1 MECVLSSAVVLAG
14 RNVATGIPAT
24 IAGRSREVEY
34 AQPDGRISRPISMT
48 RRALLSVSD
57 KRGLAAFARQLSELS
72 FELVSTGGTARVL
85 REAGLRVTGV
95 SELTGFPEIM
105 DGRVKT
111 LHPAIHGGL
120 LARRGIDEHVLDQH
134 GIGTIDLIVVN
145 LYPFE
150 RVAADPQ
157 ASVADAIEN
166 IDIGGPAMLRAA
178 AKNHDR
184 VAVIVA
190 ADDYEEVIESYRN
203 GGPDAELRRRLAV
216 KAYAH
221 TARYD
226 TAISR
231 YLGGLSEPAETAPD
245 PLVLSLA
252 KTADLR
258 YGENPH
264 QYAALYV
271 DPAAPS
277 GTVAQARQHQGKPLS
292 FNNLADADTA
302 LECVLAFE
310 EPACVIVKH
319 SNPCGVAT
327 ADTPKSAYDLAYRG
341 DPTSAFGGVIAFN
354 RVLDADAASAI
365 VERQFAELIVAPEI
379 EDGALAALAAKPRIR
394 VLACGAPSAG
404 SDTPDIRTIA
414 GGVLL
419 QSRDRGDPGST
430 AARTVTER
438 QPSDTELRDLMFAW
452 RVARFVK
459 SNAIVYAHG
468 GRTTGVGAGQMSRVV
483 SARIAALKARE
494 EGLPLAG
501 AAMAS
506 DAYFPFRDG
515 IDSAAEHGIRAVI
528 QPGGSI
534 RDDEVIAAA
543 NEHDIAMVFTGV
555 RHFRH

>member
-1 MECVLSSAVVLAG
+1 MSA
-14 RNVATGIPAT
+14 
-24 IAGRSREVEY
+24 S
-34 AQPDGRISRPISMT
+34 

-57 KRGLAAFARQLSELS
+57 KRGVADFARRLSELS

-85 REAGLRVTGV
+85 REAGLRVTGI
-95 SELTGFPEIM
+95 SEITGFPEVM

-111 LHPAIHGGL
+111 LHPAVHGGL
-120 LARRGIDEHVLDQH
+120 LARRGIDEETLDEH
-134 GIGTIDLIVVN
+134 GIGMIDVLVVN

-150 RVAADPQ
+150 QVIADPQ
-157 ASVADAIEN
+157 SSVADAIEN

-178 AKNHDR
+178 AKNHER
-184 VAVIVA
+184 VAVVVDA
-190 ADDYEEVIESYRN
+190 GDYDEVIESYRN
-203 GGPDAELRRRLAV
+203 GQPDDELRRRLAV

-226 TAISR
+226 TAISG
-231 YLGGLSEPAETAPD
+231 YLGGLAEPADNAPD
-245 PLVLSLA
+245 SLVLSLA
-252 KTADLR
+252 RTAELR

-264 QYAALYV
+264 QFAALYV
-271 DPAAPS
+271 DPAAPA
-277 GTVAQARQHQGKPLS
+277 GTVAQAQQHQGKPLS

-302 LECVLAFE
+302 LECVLAFD

-327 ADTPKSAYDLAYRG
+327 ADSPMAAYDLAWQG

-354 RVLDADAASAI
+354 RALPADVASAI
-365 VERQFAELIVAPEI
+365 IERQFAEVIVAPEV
-379 EDGALAALAAKPRIR
+379 EDAALAALAAKPNIR

-404 SDTPDIRTIA
+404 PATPDIRTIA

-419 QSRDRGDPGST
+419 QSRDSGDPGST

-438 QPSDTELRDLMFAW
+438 QPTDTELADLVFAW

-459 SNAIVYAHG
+459 SNAIVFAHG
-468 GRTTGVGAGQMSRVV
+468 GRTVGIGAGQMSRVV
-483 SARIAALKARE
+483 STRIAAFKAEE
-494 EGLPLAG
+494 EGLPVAG
-501 AAMAS
+501 AVMAS

-515 IDSAAEHGIRAVI
+515 IDGAAQHGIRAVI

>member
-1 MECVLSSAVVLAG
+1 MSTS
-14 RNVATGIPAT
+14 
-24 IAGRSREVEY
+24 
-34 AQPDGRISRPISMT
+34 

-57 KRGLAAFARQLSELS
+57 KRDLADFARQLAELS
-72 FELVSTGGTARVL
+72 FELVSTGGTARAL
-85 REAGLRVTGV
+85 REAGLTVTGV
-95 SELTGFPEIM
+95 AELTGFPEIM

-120 LARRGIDEHVLDQH
+120 LARREIDDVTLDEH
-134 GIGTIDLIVVN
+134 GIGTIDLLVVN

-150 RVAADPQ
+150 QVAADPQ
-157 ASVADAIEN
+157 SSVADAIEN

-184 VAVIVA
+184 VAVVV
-190 ADDYEEVIESYRN
+190 DSEDYGEVIRGYRN
-203 GGPDAELRRRLAV
+203 GGPDADLRRRLAV
-216 KAYAH
+216 KAYSH

-231 YLGGLSEPAETAPD
+231 YLGGLSDAGDAPSD
-245 PLVLSLA
+245 PLLLSLA
-252 KTADLR
+252 KTAELR

-271 DPAAPS
+271 DPAAPA
-277 GTVAQARQHQGKPLS
+277 GTVARAQQLQGKALS
-292 FNNLADADTA
+292 FNNLVDADTA
-302 LECVLAFE
+302 LECVLAFD

-319 SNPCGVAT
+319 ANPCGVAT
-327 ADTPKSAYDLAYRG
+327 AETPLSAYDLAYRS

-354 RVLDADAASAI
+354 GALDADAANAI
-365 VERQFAELIVAPEI
+365 IERQYAEVIVATEV
-379 EDGALAALAAKPRIR
+379 EEAALAALAGKPRIR
-394 VLACGAPSAG
+394 VLACGAPSPG
-404 SDTPDIRTIA
+404 SDSPDIRTIA

-419 QSRDRGDPGST
+419 QSRDGGDPSSA

-438 QPSDTELRDLMFAW
+438 QPTDTELRDLKFAW
-452 RVARFVK
+452 TVARFVK
-459 SNAIVYAHG
+459 SNAIVLAHG
-468 GRTTGVGAGQMSRVV
+468 ARTVGVGAGQMSRVV
-483 SARIAALKARE
+483 SARIAALKANE

-501 AAMAS
+501 AVMAS

>member
-1 MECVLSSAVVLAG
+1 MSA
-14 RNVATGIPAT
+14 P
-24 IAGRSREVEY
+24 
-34 AQPDGRISRPISMT
+34 

-57 KRGLAAFARQLSELS
+57 KRGVADFARRLAELS
-72 FELVSTGGTARVL
+72 FELVSTGGTAQVL
-85 REAGLRVTGV
+85 REAGLSVTGI
-95 SELTGFPEIM
+95 SEITGFPEVM

-111 LHPAIHGGL
+111 LHPAVHGGL
-120 LARRGIDEHVLDQH
+120 LARRGIDEETLDEH
-134 GIGTIDLIVVN
+134 GIGMIDVLVVN

-150 RVAADPQ
+150 QIIADPRS
-157 ASVADAIEN
+157 SVSDAIEN

-178 AKNHDR
+178 AKNHER
-184 VAVIVA
+184 VAVVVDA
-190 ADDYEEVIESYRN
+190 GDYDEVIESYRN
-203 GGPDAELRRRLAV
+203 GQPDDELRRRLAV

-226 TAISR
+226 TAISG
-231 YLGGLSEPAETAPD
+231 YLGGRSEPAEDAPD

-252 KTADLR
+252 RTAELR

-264 QYAALYV
+264 QFAALYV
-271 DPAAPS
+271 DPAAPT
-277 GTVAQARQHQGKPLS
+277 GTVAQAEQHQGKPLS

-302 LECVLAFE
+302 LECVLAFD

-327 ADTPKSAYDLAYRG
+327 ADSPMAAYDLAWQG

-354 RVLDADAASAI
+354 RTLDADVASEI
-365 VERQFAELIVAPEI
+365 IERQFAEVIVAPEV
-379 EDGALAALAAKPRIR
+379 EDAALAALAAKPNIR

-404 SDTPDIRTIA
+404 SVTPDIRTIA

-419 QSRDRGDPGST
+419 QSRDRGDPDST

-438 QPSDTELRDLMFAW
+438 QPTDTELADLMFAW

-459 SNAIVYAHG
+459 SNAIVFAHG
-468 GRTTGVGAGQMSRVV
+468 GRTVGIGAGQMSRVV
-483 SARIAALKARE
+483 STRIAALKAEE
-494 EGLPLAG
+494 EGLPLTG
-501 AAMAS
+501 AVMAS

-515 IDSAAEHGIRAVI
+515 IDGAAQHGIRAVI

-534 RDDEVIAAA
+534 RDDEVVAAA

>member
-1 MECVLSSAVVLAG
+1 MSTS
-14 RNVATGIPAT
+14 
-24 IAGRSREVEY
+24 
-34 AQPDGRISRPISMT
+34 

-57 KRGLAAFARQLSELS
+57 KRDVADFARQLADLS
-72 FELVSTGGTARVL
+72 FELVSTGGTARML
-85 REAGLRVTGV
+85 REASLNVTEV
-95 SELTGFPEIM
+95 SELTGFPELM

-120 LARRGIDEHVLDQH
+120 LARRGIDDETLDEHS
-134 GIGTIDLIVVN
+134 IGMIDLLVVN

-150 RVAADPQ
+150 SVAADPQ
-157 ASVADAIEN
+157 SSVADAIEN

-184 VAVIVA
+184 VAVVV
-190 ADDYEEVIESYRN
+190 DSHDYGAVIESYRK

-226 TAISR
+226 AAISR
-231 YLGGLSEPAETAPD
+231 YLGEVSHPANTPPD
-245 PLVLSLA
+245 PLVLSLV
-252 KTADLR
+252 KTAELR

-264 QYAALYV
+264 QYGALYV
-271 DPAAPS
+271 DPAAPA
-277 GTVAQARQHQGKPLS
+277 GTVAQARQYQGRSLS

-319 SNPCGVAT
+319 GNPCGVAT
-327 ADTPKSAYDLAYRG
+327 AETPIAAYDLAYLG

-354 RVLDADAASAI
+354 RTLDAGAASEI
-365 VERQFAELIVAPEI
+365 IERQYAEVIVAPEI
-379 EDGALAALAAKPRIR
+379 QAAALSALAAKPRIR

-404 SDTPDIRTIA
+404 TETLDIRTIA

-419 QSRDRGDPGST
+419 QARDRGDPNAKG
-430 AARTVTER
+430 ARTVSER
-438 QPSDTELRDLMFAW
+438 QPSNAEQRDLMFAW
-452 RVARFVK
+452 RVAKFVK
-459 SNAIVYAHG
+459 SNAIVFAHG
-468 GRTTGVGAGQMSRVV
+468 GRTVGVGAGQMSRVV
-483 SARIAALKARE
+483 SARIAALKAQE
-494 EGLPLAG
+494 EGLPLEG
-501 AAMAS
+501 AVMAS

-528 QPGGSI
+528 QPGGSM

>member
-1 MECVLSSAVVLAG
+1 MSA
-14 RNVATGIPAT
+14 P
-24 IAGRSREVEY
+24 
-34 AQPDGRISRPISMT
+34 

-57 KRGLAAFARQLSELS
+57 KRGVAEFARRLAELS

-85 REAGLRVTGV
+85 REAGLSVTGI
-95 SELTGFPEIM
+95 SEVTGFPEVM

-111 LHPAIHGGL
+111 LHPAVHGGL
-120 LARRGIDEHVLDQH
+120 LARRGIDEETLDEH
-134 GIGTIDLIVVN
+134 GIGMIDVLVVN

-150 RVAADPQ
+150 QVIADPQ
-157 ASVADAIEN
+157 SRVADAIEN

-178 AKNHDR
+178 AKNHER
-184 VAVIVA
+184 VAVVVDA
-190 ADDYEEVIESYRN
+190 GDYDEVIESYRH
-203 GGPDAELRRRLAV
+203 GQPDDELRRRLAV

-226 TAISR
+226 TAISS
-231 YLGGLSEPAETAPD
+231 YLGGLSERAEHAPD
-245 PLVLSLA
+245 PLMLSLA
-252 KTADLR
+252 RTAELR

-264 QYAALYV
+264 QFAALYV
-271 DPAAPS
+271 DPAAPT
-277 GTVAQARQHQGKPLS
+277 GTIAQARQQQGKPLS

-302 LECVLAFE
+302 LECVLVFE

-319 SNPCGVAT
+319 SNPCGVGT
-327 ADTPKSAYDLAYRG
+327 AGTPMAAYDLAWRG
-341 DPTSAFGGVIAFN
+341 DPTSAFGGVIAIN
-354 RVLDADAASAI
+354 RALDADVASAI
-365 VERQFAELIVAPEI
+365 IERQFAEVIVAPEV
-379 EDGALAALAAKPRIR
+379 EDAALAVLAAKPNIR

-404 SDTPDIRTIA
+404 SATPDIRTIA

-419 QSRDRGDPGST
+419 QSRDCGDPGST

-438 QPSDTELRDLMFAW
+438 QPTDTELADLMFAW

-459 SNAIVYAHG
+459 SNAIVFAHG
-468 GRTTGVGAGQMSRVV
+468 GRTVGIGAGQMSRVV
-483 SARIAALKARE
+483 STRIAVFKAEE
-494 EGLPLAG
+494 EGLPVEG
-501 AAMAS
+501 AVMAS

-515 IDSAAEHGIRAVI
+515 IDGAAQHGIRAVI

>member
-1 MECVLSSAVVLAG
+1 MSA
-14 RNVATGIPAT
+14 
-24 IAGRSREVEY
+24 
-34 AQPDGRISRPISMT
+34 T

-57 KRGLAAFARQLSELS
+57 KRDLADFAWQLADLS

-85 REAGLRVTGV
+85 REVGLNVTGV
-95 SELTGFPEIM
+95 SELTRFPELM

-120 LARRGIDEHVLDQH
+120 LARRGIDDATLEQH
-134 GIGTIDLIVVN
+134 GIGRIDLLVVN

-150 RVAADPQ
+150 QVAADPDS
-157 ASVADAIEN
+157 SVADAIEN

-184 VAVIVA
+184 VVVVV
-190 ADDYEEVIESYRN
+190 DSEDYGAVIESYRN
-203 GGPDAELRRRLAV
+203 GGPDAALRRRLAV

-226 TAISR
+226 AAISR
-231 YLGGLSEPAETAPD
+231 YLGGLSNPADTPPD
-245 PLVLSLA
+245 PLLLSLM
-252 KTADLR
+252 KTAELR

-271 DPAAPS
+271 DPAAPK
-277 GTVAQARQHQGKPLS
+277 GTVAQARQLQGKPLS

-319 SNPCGVAT
+319 ANPCGVAT
-327 ADTPKSAYDLAYRG
+327 AESPKSAYDLAYLG

-354 RVLDADAASAI
+354 RPLDADAANAI
-365 VERQFAELIVAPEI
+365 VERQYAEVIVAPRI
-379 EDGALAALAAKPRIR
+379 DDRARSALAGKPRIR
-394 VLACGAPSAG
+394 VLACGVPSAG

-419 QSRDRGDPGST
+419 QSRDRGDPDST
-430 AARTVTER
+430 ATRTVTER
-438 QPSDTELRDLMFAW
+438 QPTDAEHRDLMFAW

-459 SNAIVYAHG
+459 SNAIVFAHG
-468 GRTTGVGAGQMSRVV
+468 GRTVGVGAGQMSRVV
-483 SARIAALKARE
+483 SARIAALKAEE

-501 AAMAS
+501 AVMAS

-534 RDDEVIAAA
+534 RDDEVIAVA

>member
-1 MECVLSSAVVLAG
+1 MS
-14 RNVATGIPAT
+14 TP
-24 IAGRSREVEY
+24 
-34 AQPDGRISRPISMT
+34 

-57 KRGLAAFARQLSELS
+57 KRDVADFARQLAELS
-72 FELVSTGGTARVL
+72 FELISTGGTARAL
-85 REAGLRVTGV
+85 REASLDVTEV
-95 SELTGFPEIM
+95 SELTGFPELM

-120 LARRGIDEHVLDQH
+120 LARRGVDEETLDQH
-134 GIGTIDLIVVN
+134 GIAAIDLLVVN

-150 RVAADPQ
+150 QIAADPDS
-157 ASVADAIEN
+157 SVSDAIEN

-184 VAVIVA
+184 VVVIV
-190 ADDYEEVIESYRN
+190 DSRDYGKVIESYRN

-231 YLGGLSEPAETAPD
+231 YLGGLSKPDDAPPD
-245 PLVLSLA
+245 PLLLSLP
-252 KTADLR
+252 KTAELR

-271 DPAAPS
+271 DPAAPK
-277 GTVAQARQHQGKPLS
+277 GTVAQARQFQGKPLS

-302 LECVLAFE
+302 LECVFAFE

-319 SNPCGVAT
+319 ANPCGVAT
-327 ADTPKSAYDLAYRG
+327 AETPISAYDLAYHG

-354 RVLDADAASAI
+354 RALDADTASAI
-365 VERQFAELIVAPEI
+365 VERQYAELIVAPEI
-379 EDGALAALAAKPRIR
+379 QKGALAALAAKSRIR
-394 VLACGAPSAG
+394 VLACGTPSAG

-419 QSRDRGDPGST
+419 QSRDRGDPDST
-430 AARTVTER
+430 ATRTVTDR
-438 QPSDTELRDLMFAW
+438 QPTDAEHRDLMFAW

-459 SNAIVYAHG
+459 SNAIVFAHG
-468 GRTTGVGAGQMSRVV
+468 GRTVGVGAGQMSRVV
-483 SARIAALKARE
+483 SARIAALKAEE

-501 AAMAS
+501 AVMAS

>member
-1 MECVLSSAVVLAG
+1 MSVS
-14 RNVATGIPAT
+14 
-24 IAGRSREVEY
+24 
-34 AQPDGRISRPISMT
+34 

-57 KRGLAAFARQLSELS
+57 KRDVADFARQLADLS
-72 FELVSTGGTARVL
+72 FELVSTGGTARAL
-85 REAGLRVTGV
+85 REAALNVTEV
-95 SELTGFPEIM
+95 SELTGFPELM

-120 LARRGIDEHVLDQH
+120 LARRGVDEETLDRH
-134 GIGTIDLIVVN
+134 GIGTIDLLVVN

-150 RVAADPQ
+150 QIVADPHS
-157 ASVADAIEN
+157 SVADAIEN

-184 VAVIVA
+184 VAVVVDA
-190 ADDYEEVIESYRN
+190 RDYGRVIESYRN
-203 GGPDAELRRRLAV
+203 GEPDAELRRRLAV

-231 YLGGLSEPAETAPD
+231 YLDGLSEPADEPPD
-245 PLVLSLA
+245 PLLLSLA
-252 KTADLR
+252 KTDELR

-271 DPAAPS
+271 DPAAPK
-277 GTVAQARQHQGKPLS
+277 GTVAGARQHQGKPLS

-302 LECVLAFE
+302 LECALAFE

-319 SNPCGVAT
+319 ANPCGVAIAET
-327 ADTPKSAYDLAYRG
+327 QISAYDLAYHG

-354 RVLDADAASAI
+354 RALDADTANAI
-365 VERQFAELIVAPEI
+365 IERQYAEVIVAPQI
-379 EDGALAALAAKPRIR
+379 EDQALTALAAKPAIR
-394 VLACGAPSAG
+394 ALACGAPSARA
-404 SDTPDIRTIA
+404 DTPDIRTIA
-414 GGVLL
+414 GGVLV
-419 QSRDRGDPGST
+419 QSRDRGDPDST
-430 AARTVTER
+430 APRTVTDR
-438 QPSDTELRDLMFAW
+438 QPGDTELRDLMFAW

-459 SNAIVYAHG
+459 SNAIVFAHG
-468 GRTTGVGAGQMSRVV
+468 GRTVGVGAGQMSRVV
-483 SARIAALKARE
+483 SARIAALKAEE

-501 AAMAS
+501 AVMAS
-506 DAYFPFRDG
+506 DAFFPFRDG